1 VSFPGPEE
9 LGRGVVVLPGAT
21 LPAPFDDSPRVRV
34 DDAVLASPEALA
46 ATAAVLH
53 ELWDERRRVVIEL
66 GVPIE
71 ELRAPESDRRPP
83 YELDPGF
90 TFERERL
97 QFLVWANTYDARKPG
112 DPVWWHGVRASRI
125 GATLGGPA
133 DVLLP
138 DGTPA
143 WCDGGPRRPI
153 PSPSATGGT
162 GAASTAVNAA
172 AAPPV
177 ALHGEPPPPPASG
190 GLPVASD
197 GEPLPAAGSFDDNT
211 VVVHRDSIDVG
222 LLTVARFREPQ
233 AELAPDQLAAVAHPG
248 GPARIIAPA
257 GSGKTRVLTERIR
270 HLLVDRA
277 YEPQVVTAVAYNV
290 LAAEQLRER
299 TAGFRPT
306 IRTLNSLGLNVCSR
320 RGDWRIAEEPFCR
333 EVLSGLVKTARKVG
347 TDPLAPY
354 LDALATIRL
363 GLVPPDKAEDLHPDA
378 AGIAAAFPAYRDIL
392 HSAGR
397 LDFDEQ
403 IYKAVEL
410 LLADP
415 ALRAEVRAEARTLL
429 VDEFQDLTPAHLLL
443 IRLIAGPAA
452 DVFGVGDDDQVI
464 YGYAGADPGFL
475 IDFRQYFPGAAAYDL
490 QVNYRCPPAVVDAAR
505 TLLGHNYR
513 RIAKTIRA
521 ADRLPSPDAGRAQPV
536 APHGEG
542 LVVRAIGV
550 DDMGPSTVELVQ
562 RWADDGVAY
571 GEMAVLT
578 RVNSSLL
585 PVQLL
590 LDQAGIPYRPAVGP
604 WILERAGTA
613 AALAYLRIAAD
624 PNRISR
630 ADLRATVRRPSR
642 KISPKAIEMLGRDA
656 VTSLRSIRG
665 LATWLGDKDAF
676 VKDADRV
683 DAYAS
688 DLEALA
694 EAMAKPG
701 VTTADLLR
709 FVRNTIG
716 LGEAMETLDASKG
729 ALDRS
734 SNGDDLA
741 ALLQVA
747 PLHPDGATFEVWL
760 QQALGAGG
768 RRPANGEPEEAGVH
782 LATVHRVKG
791 REWNRVVVFG
801 ADAGLFPHR
810 LSADVEEERRIFH
823 VGITRA
829 KEEAVVLADAAGS
842 SPFVEELH
850 RAAPPRP
857 AVDPNDPNPFRRLTM
872 PAPPAQ
878 PTRGSRGTTRSK
890 AKVTNGEPGFAA
902 VAGADIT
909 LAGGLRATVKEV
921 RRGEVLVETA
931 TGSTVVSFGS
941 AIRADGQNVRL
952 VAPAD
957 RVAAAVAALKAWRTA
972 LAKEE
977 GKPPYVYLSDA
988 HITDIAQRCPD
999 TLDRLA
1005 RCKGIG
1011 PGKLESYGETILAL
1025 LDEL

>member
-1 VSFPGPEE
+1 VTFPGPEE
-9 LGRGVVVLPGAT
+9 LGRGLVVLPGAAV
-21 LPAPFDDSPRVRV
+21 PAPFAEAPRVTI
-34 DDAVLASPEALA
+34 DEAVLGSPPVVA
-46 ATAAVLH
+46 AMAAVLH
-53 ELWDERRRVVIEL
+53 EAWDERRRIVIEL
-66 GVPIE
+66 GVPLE
-71 ELRAPESDRRPP
+71 ALRAPEVERRPP

-97 QFLVWANTYDARKPG
+97 QFLVWANTYDARKQGEPI
-112 DPVWWHGVRASRI
+112 WWHGVRASRI

-143 WCDGGPRRPI
+143 WCDGGPRRPVL
-153 PSPSATGGT
+153 TGD
-162 GAASTAVNAA
+162 ASSVI
-172 AAPPV
+172 
-177 ALHGEPPPPPASG
+177 
-190 GLPVASD
+190 
-197 GEPLPAAGSFDDNT
+197 
-211 VVVHRDSIDVG
+211 HRDSIDAG
-222 LLTVARFREPQ
+222 LLTPARLREPQ

-270 HLLVDRA
+270 HLLLDRGH
-277 YEPQVVTAVAYNV
+277 EPQLVTAVAYNV
-290 LAAEQLRER
+290 MAADQLRER

-320 RGDWRIAEEPFCR
+320 RGEWRIAEEPFCR

-363 GLVPPDKAEDLHPDA
+363 GLIPPEKAEDLHPDA
-378 AGIAAAFPAYRDIL
+378 AGIAAAFPAYRDAL
-392 HSAGR
+392 HASGR

-410 LLADP
+410 LLSDP
-415 ALRAEVRAEARTLL
+415 DLRAEVRADARTLL

-443 IRLIAGPAA
+443 IRLVAGPAA

-475 IDFRQYFPGAAAYDL
+475 IDFKRYFPGAATYDL

-505 TLLGHNYR
+505 TLLGHNTR

-521 ADRLPSPDAGRAQPV
+521 ASGAVGV
-536 APHGEG
+536 G
-542 LVVRAIGV
+542 LDVRRVGS
-550 DDMGPSTVELVQ
+550 DEMGPATVELVRQ
-562 RWADDGVAY
+562 WADAGVDFSD
-571 GEMAVLT
+571 MAVLT

-590 LDQAGIPYRPAVGP
+590 LGQAGIPYRAAVGP

-624 PNRISR
+624 PTRITR

-642 KISPKAIEMLGRDA
+642 KISPKAIDMLARDA

-665 LATWLGDKDAF
+665 LGEWLSDKDAF

-683 DAYAS
+683 HAYAA

-694 EAMAKPG
+694 QAMAKPG
-701 VTTADLLR
+701 TTTADLLR
-709 FVRNTIG
+709 FVRDTIG

-747 PLHPDGATFEVWL
+747 PLHPDAATFEGWL
-760 QQALGAGG
+760 HQMLSAARAAKAEPGNGA
-768 RRPANGEPEEAGVH
+768 AEPGVH

-791 REWNRVVVFG
+791 REWPRVIVFG

-810 LSADVEEERRIFH
+810 LSIDVEEERRIFH

-829 KEEAVVLADAAGS
+829 KEQAVVLADAAGP

-850 RAAPPRP
+850 RPAPPRP
-857 AVDPNDPNPFRRLTM
+857 AIDPNDPNPFRRVAL
-872 PAPPAQ
+872 PAPPVS
-878 PTRGSRGTTRSK
+878 PTRSARSAAKGK
-890 AKVTNGEPGFAA
+890 AARTNGEPGFAA
-902 VAGADIT
+902 VAGAEIT
-909 LAGGLRATVKEV
+909 LAGGLRATIKEI
-921 RRGEVLVETA
+921 RRGEALVETA

-941 AIRADGQNVRL
+941 AIRANGENVRL
-952 VAPAD
+952 VAPPD
-957 RVAAAVAALKAWRTA
+957 RVAAGVAALKAWRTA
-972 LAKEE
+972 LAKQE

-988 HITDIAQRCPD
+988 HITDIAERDPD
-999 TLDRLA
+999 TAARLA

-1025 LDEL
+1025 LEELSPSPGSASS

>member
-1 VSFPGPEE
+1 MTFPGPDE
-9 LGRGVVVLPGAT
+9 LGRGLVV
-21 LPAPFDDSPRVRV
+21 PAGTAAPPAFADAVRV
-34 DDAVLASPEALA
+34 TVGEAVLASPPALSA
-46 ATAAVLH
+46 MAAVVH
-53 ELWDERRRVVIEL
+53 EAWDERRRVVVEL
-66 GVPIE
+66 AVSPE
-71 ELRAPESDRRPP
+71 ALRAPEVEKRPP

-97 QFLVWANTYDARKPG
+97 QFLVWANAYDGRKAGEPI
-112 DPVWWHGVRASRI
+112 WWHGVRASRL
-125 GATLGGPA
+125 GAALGGPA
-133 DVLLP
+133 DVVLP

-153 PSPSATGGT
+153 RWAGSATGRDG
-162 GAASTAVNAA
+162 GASTAVDG
-172 AAPPV
+172 PPRQPV
-177 ALHGEPPPPPASG
+177 A
-190 GLPVASD
+190 
-197 GEPLPAAGSFDDNT
+197 
-211 VVVHRDSIDVG
+211 VVHRDSIDAG
-222 LLTVARFREPQ
+222 LLTAARYAEPA
-233 AELAPDQLAAVAHPG
+233 AELASDQVAAVAHAG

-270 HLLVDRA
+270 HLLVDRGH
-277 YEPQVVTAVAYNV
+277 EPGLVTAVAYNV
-290 LAAEQLRER
+290 MAAEQLRER

-320 RGDWRIAEEPFCR
+320 RGDWRVAEEPFCR

-363 GLVPPDKAEDLHPDA
+363 GLVPPEKAEDLHPDA
-378 AGIAAAFPAYRDIL
+378 AGIAAAFPAYRDVL
-392 HSAGR
+392 HGAGR

-403 IYKAVEL
+403 IYTAIEL

-415 ALRAEVRAEARTLL
+415 DLRAEVRAEAKTLL

-443 IRLIAGPAA
+443 IRLVAGPAA

-475 IDFRQYFPGAAAYDL
+475 IDYRRYFPGAATYDL

-505 TLLGHNYR
+505 TLLGHNRR
-513 RIAKTIRA
+513 RIAKTINA
-521 ADRLPSPDAGRAQPV
+521 APLAAALPG
-536 APHGEG
+536 GEG
-542 LVVRAIGV
+542 LVVQATAA
-550 DDMGPSTVELVQ
+550 DDLGPAAVELVR
-562 RWADDGVAY
+562 RWAGMGMDFGD
-571 GEMAVLT
+571 MAVLT

-590 LDQAGIPYRPAVGP
+590 LAEAGIPYRAAVGP

-624 PNRISR
+624 PTRIAR
-630 ADLRATVRRPSR
+630 ADVRATVRRPSR
-642 KISPKAIEMLGRDA
+642 KISPKVIDMLARDA
-656 VTSLRSIRG
+656 ITSLKSIRG
-665 LATWLGDKDAF
+665 LAEWLADKDAF
-676 VKDADRV
+676 VKDTDRV
-683 DAYAS
+683 DAYAT
-688 DLEALA
+688 DLEVLSQ
-694 EAMAKPG
+694 AMAKPDT
-701 VTTADLLR
+701 TTADLLR
-709 FVRNTIG
+709 FIRDTIG
-716 LGEAMETLDASKG
+716 LGEAMDTLDASKG

-747 PLHPDGATFEVWL
+747 HLHPEAATFEHWL
-760 QQALGAGG
+760 QQTLATGVSRRAGSPGDGDDGAAD
-768 RRPANGEPEEAGVH
+768 PGVH

-791 REWNRVVVFG
+791 REWRRVVVFG

-823 VGITRA
+823 VAITRA
-829 KEEAVVLADAAGS
+829 KEQAVVLADAAGP
-842 SPFVEELH
+842 SPFVSELH
-850 RAAPPRP
+850 RPAPPRP
-857 AVDPNDPNPFRRLTM
+857 PVDPDDPNPFRKLSM
-872 PAPPAQ
+872 PPAPAAA
-878 PTRGSRGTTRSK
+878 TKTARSK
-890 AKVTNGEPGFAA
+890 AKAAASSEPGFAA
-902 VAGADIT
+902 ATGAEIT
-909 LAGGLRATVKEV
+909 LAGGLRATIREV
-921 RRGEVLVETA
+921 RRGEVLVETN

-941 AIRADGQNVRL
+941 AIRAGGENVRL

-957 RVAAAVAALKAWRTA
+957 RVEAGIAALKAWRTA

-988 HITDIAQRCPD
+988 HITELAERDPD

-1011 PGKLESYGETILAL
+1011 PAKLESYGETLLAL

>member
-1 VSFPGPEE
+1 MSFPGPVEF
-9 LGRGVVVLPGAT
+9 GRGLVVLPGAEV
-21 LPAPFDDSPRVRV
+21 PAPFADAPRLVI
-34 DDAVLASPEALA
+34 DEAVLASPQVMA
-46 ATAAVLH
+46 AMAAVLH
-53 ELWDERRRVVIEL
+53 EAWDGRQRVVIEL
-66 GVPIE
+66 AVPPE
-71 ELRAPESDRRPP
+71 TLRAPEAESRPP

-97 QFLVWANTYDARKPG
+97 QFLAWTNTYDARKPG
-112 DPVWWHGVRASRI
+112 DPVWWHGVRASRL

-143 WCDGGPRRPI
+143 WCDGGPRRP
-153 PSPSATGGT
+153 
-162 GAASTAVNAA
+162 VR
-172 AAPPV
+172 
-177 ALHGEPPPPPASG
+177 LSG
-190 GLPVASD
+190 GSPAPVI
-197 GEPLPAAGSFDDNT
+197 
-211 VVVHRDSIDVG
+211 VHRDSIDAG
-222 LLTVARFREPQ
+222 LLTPARYGEPS

-270 HLLVDRA
+270 HLLVDRGH
-277 YEPQVVTAVAYNV
+277 EPGLVTAVAYNV
-290 LAAEQLRER
+290 MAADQLRER

-320 RGDWRIAEEPFCR
+320 RGDWRIADEPFCR

-363 GLVPPDKAEDLHPDA
+363 GLIPPETAEDLHPDA
-378 AGIAAAFPAYRDIL
+378 AGIAAAFPAYRDAL
-392 HSAGR
+392 HGAGR

-403 IYKAVEL
+403 IYLAVQL
-410 LLADP
+410 LLGDP
-415 ALRAEVRAEARTLL
+415 DLRAEVRAEARTLL

-443 IRLIAGPAA
+443 IRLVAGPAA

-475 IDFRQYFPGAAAYDL
+475 IDYRAYFPGAATYDL

-505 TLLGHNYR
+505 TLLGHNRR
-513 RIAKTIRA
+513 RIDKTIHA
-521 ADRLPSPDAGRAQPV
+521 APA
-536 APHGEG
+536 APAAPAPPAGEG
-542 LVVRAIGV
+542 LVVRPLGT
-550 DDMGPSTVELVQ
+550 DDMGPATVDVV
-562 RWADDGVAY
+562 RGWAEAGVAY
-571 GEMAVLT
+571 GDMAVLT

-585 PVQLL
+585 AVQLL
-590 LDQAGIPYRPAVGP
+590 LHQAGIPYRAAVGP

-624 PNRISR
+624 PTSIAR

-642 KISPKAIEMLGRDA
+642 KISPKAIDMLGRDS

-665 LATWLGDKDAF
+665 LAEWLADKDAF

-683 DAYAS
+683 DGYAA

-694 EAMAKPG
+694 QALAKPG
-701 VTTADLLR
+701 TTTADLLR
-709 FVRNTIG
+709 FIRDTIG
-716 LGEAMETLDASKG
+716 LGEAMDTLDASKG

-747 PLHPDGATFEVWL
+747 PLHPDAAGFEGWL
-760 QQALGAGG
+760 QESLAAGG
-768 RRPANGEPEEAGVH
+768 ARGSGGSGPEGEGLPEGVH

-791 REWNRVVVFG
+791 REWRRVVVFG

-823 VGITRA
+823 VAITRA
-829 KEEAVVLADAAGS
+829 KEQAVVLADAGGP
-842 SPFVEELH
+842 SPFVDELH
-850 RAAPPRP
+850 RPAPPRP
-857 AVDPNDPNPFRRLTM
+857 AVDPDDPNRFKKLAMP
-872 PAPPAQ
+872 PAPSPA
-878 PTRGSRGTTRSK
+878 TRTGRSK
-890 AKVTNGEPGFAA
+890 AKAVANGEPGFSA
-902 VAGADIT
+902 VAGAEIT
-909 LAGGLRATVKEV
+909 LAGGLRATIKEV
-921 RRGEVLVETA
+921 RRGEAMVETA

-941 AIRADGQNVRL
+941 AIKVGGENLRL
-952 VAPAD
+952 VAPAE
-957 RVAAAVAALKAWRTA
+957 RVVAAIAALKGWRTA

-988 HITDIAQRCPD
+988 HITDIAERDPD
-999 TLDRLA
+999 SSARLA

-1011 PGKLESYGETILAL
+1011 PQKLENYGETILAL

>member
-1 VSFPGPEE
+1 VTFPGPDQ
-9 LGRGVVVLPGAT
+9 LGRGLVVPPGAAVP
-21 LPAPFDDSPRVRV
+21 PAFTGAPRLTIDDG
-34 DDAVLASPEALA
+34 VLASPQVTA
-46 ATAAVLH
+46 AMAAVLH
-53 ELWDERRRVVIEL
+53 EAWDERRRIVIEL
-66 GVPIE
+66 GVPPE
-71 ELRAPESDRRPP
+71 DLRAAETERRPP

-97 QFLVWANTYDARKPG
+97 QFLVWANTYDARKEGEPI
-112 DPVWWHGVRASRI
+112 WWHGVRASRL
-125 GATLGGPA
+125 GAVLGGPA
-133 DVLLP
+133 DVLIA

-143 WCDGGPRRPI
+143 WCDGGPRRPVDI
-153 PSPSATGGT
+153 GD
-162 GAASTAVNAA
+162 GAS
-172 AAPPV
+172 
-177 ALHGEPPPPPASG
+177 L
-190 GLPVASD
+190 
-197 GEPLPAAGSFDDNT
+197 
-211 VVVHRDSIDVG
+211 VHRDSIDAG
-222 LLTVARFREPQ
+222 LLTRARRRAPE

-270 HLLVDRA
+270 HLLLDRGH
-277 YEPQVVTAVAYNV
+277 EPQLVTAVAYNV
-290 LAAEQLRER
+290 MAAEQLRER

-333 EVLSGLVKTARKVG
+333 EVLSGLVKTTRKVG

-363 GLVPPDKAEDLHPDA
+363 GLVPPEKAEDLHPDA
-378 AGIAAAFPAYRDIL
+378 AGIAAAFPAYRDAL
-392 HSAGR
+392 HATGR

-410 LLADP
+410 LLVDP
-415 ALRAEVRAEARTLL
+415 DLRAEVRAAARTLL

-443 IRLIAGPAA
+443 IRLVAGPAA

-475 IDFRQYFPGAAAYDL
+475 LDYGRYFPGAATYDL
-490 QVNYRCPPAVVDAAR
+490 QVNYRCPPAIVDAAR
-505 TLLGHNYR
+505 TLLGHNQR
-513 RIAKTIRA
+513 RIDKTIRA
-521 ADRLPSPDAGRAQPV
+521 AAAGRGADDRLALASGP
-536 APHGEG
+536 APGPAPTADG
-542 LVVRAIGV
+542 LVVRSVAS
-550 DDMGPSTVELVQ
+550 DDMGPVAVEVVRQ
-562 RWADDGVAY
+562 WAQEGVPY
-571 GEMAVLT
+571 SDIAVLT

-585 PVQLL
+585 PAQLL
-590 LDQAGIPYRPAVGP
+590 LHEAGIPYRAAVGP

-624 PNRISR
+624 PTRITR

-642 KISPKAIEMLGRDA
+642 KISPKAIDMLARDA

-665 LATWLGDKDAF
+665 LAEWLADKDVF

-683 DAYAS
+683 ENYAA

-694 EAMAKPG
+694 QAMAKPG
-701 VTTADLLR
+701 TTTADLLR
-709 FVRNTIG
+709 FARDSIG

-747 PLHPDGATFEVWL
+747 HLHPDPASFERWL
-760 QQALGAGG
+760 HQALSTTRSGPGDETGSA
-768 RRPANGEPEEAGVH
+768 EPGVH

-791 REWNRVVVFG
+791 REWPRVVVFG

-810 LSADVEEERRIFH
+810 LAIDVEEERRIFH

-829 KEEAVVLADAAGS
+829 KEQAVVLADAAGP

-850 RAAPPRP
+850 RPAPPHP
-857 AVDPNDPNPFRRLTM
+857 AIDPNDPNPFRKLTM
-872 PAPPAQ
+872 PPPPAQ
-878 PTRGSRGTTRSK
+878 ATRTGKASK
-890 AKVTNGEPGFAA
+890 AKPKSHGEPGFAA
-902 VAGADIT
+902 VAGAEIT
-909 LAGGLRATVKEV
+909 LAGGLNATIKEI
-921 RRGEVLVETA
+921 RRGEVMVETN
-931 TGSTVVSFGS
+931 TGSTIVSFGS
-941 AIRADGQNVRL
+941 AIRANGENVRL
-952 VAPAD
+952 VAPPD
-957 RVAAAVAALKAWRTA
+957 RVDASITALRAWRTA
-972 LAKEE
+972 LAKQE

-988 HITDIAQRCPD
+988 HITDIAERDPD
-999 TLDRLA
+999 TMDRLA

-1011 PGKLESYGETILAL
+1011 PGKLDTYGETL
-1025 LDEL
+1025 LSLLEEL

>member
-1 VSFPGPEE
+1 MSFPGPDE
-9 LGRGVVVLPGAT
+9 LGRGLVVLPAAEV
-21 LPAPFDDSPRVRV
+21 PAPFAEAPRLTI
-34 DDAVLASPEALA
+34 DEAVLGSAQVMGAM
-46 ATAAVLH
+46 AAVLH
-53 ELWDERRRVVIEL
+53 EAWTERRRIVIEL
-66 GVPIE
+66 AVPLE
-71 ELRAPESDRRPP
+71 TLRAPEVERRPP

-97 QFLVWANTYDARKPG
+97 QFLVWANNYDGRKPG
-112 DPVWWHGVRASRI
+112 EPVWWHGVRASRL
-125 GATLGGPA
+125 GATLDGPA

-138 DGTPA
+138 GGTPA
-143 WCDGGPRRPI
+143 WCDGGPRRP
-153 PSPSATGGT
+153 
-162 GAASTAVNAA
+162 V
-172 AAPPV
+172 
-177 ALHGEPPPPPASG
+177 
-190 GLPVASD
+190 LPGD
-197 GEPLPAAGSFDDNT
+197 GEVA
-211 VVVHRDSIDVG
+211 VVHRDSIDAG
-222 LLTVARFREPQ
+222 LLTPARSGGPAAQ
-233 AELAPDQLAAVAHPG
+233 LAPDQLAAVAHPG

-270 HLLVDRA
+270 HLLVDRG
-277 YEPQVVTAVAYNV
+277 YEPGVVTAVAYNV
-290 LAAEQLRER
+290 MAAEQLRER
-299 TAGFRPT
+299 TAGFQPT

-320 RGDWRIAEEPFCR
+320 RGDWRIADEPFCR
-333 EVLSGLVKTARKVG
+333 EVLSALVKTTRKVG

-363 GLVPPDKAEDLHPDA
+363 GLLPPEKAEDIHPDA

-392 HSAGR
+392 HREGR

-403 IYKAVEL
+403 IYKAIEL

-415 ALRAEVRAEARTLL
+415 DLRAEVRAEARTLL

-475 IDFRQYFPGAAAYDL
+475 IDYRRYFPAASTYDL
-490 QVNYRCPPAVVDAAR
+490 QVNYRCPPAIVDAAR
-505 TLLGHNYR
+505 TLLGHNRR
-513 RIAKTIRA
+513 RIDKTIRPGAPGA
-521 ADRLPSPDAGRAQPV
+521 ATPDA
-536 APHGEG
+536 
-542 LVVRAIGV
+542 LDVRAV
-550 DDMGPSTVELVQ
+550 TTDEMGPAAVEAVRQ
-562 RWADDGVAY
+562 WAKDGIGY
-571 GEMAVLT
+571 SDIAVLT

-590 LDQAGIPYRPAVGP
+590 LDQAQIPYRAAVGP

-624 PNRISR
+624 PTRISR

-642 KISPKAIEMLGRDA
+642 KISPKAIDMLARDA

-665 LATWLGDKDAF
+665 LAVWLGDKDTF

-683 DAYAS
+683 DAYAA

-694 EAMAKPG
+694 EALAKPG
-701 VTTADLLR
+701 TTTADLLR
-709 FVRNTIG
+709 FVRDTIG
-716 LGEAMETLDASKG
+716 LGDAMETLDVSKG
-729 ALDRS
+729 VLDRS

-747 PLHPDGATFEVWL
+747 PLHPDPATFETWL
-760 QQALGAGG
+760 QRALAAGG
-768 RRPANGEPEEAGVH
+768 SRPTTGEDSSPGVH

-791 REWNRVVVFG
+791 REWSRVVVFG

-823 VGITRA
+823 VAITRA
-829 KEEAVVLADAAGS
+829 KAQAVVLADTSGP
-842 SPFVEELH
+842 SPFVDELS
-850 RAAPPRP
+850 RPAPPRP
-857 AVDPNDPNPFRRLTM
+857 AVDPNDPNPFRRLEM
-872 PAPPAQ
+872 PAPPARAGR
-878 PTRGSRGTTRSK
+878 TGTKTK
-890 AKVTNGEPGFAA
+890 AKATNGEPGFAA
-902 VAGADIT
+902 TPGAEIT
-909 LAGGLRATVKEV
+909 LAGGLQATIKEI
-921 RRGEVLVETA
+921 RRGEVLAETA
-931 TGSTVVSFGS
+931 TGSTIVTFGS
-941 AIRADGQNVRL
+941 AIRAGGQNVRL
-952 VAPAD
+952 VAPSE
-957 RVAAAVAALKAWRTA
+957 RVDANIAALKAWRTA
-972 LAKEE
+972 LARDE

-988 HITDIAQRCPD
+988 HVTDIAERDPD

>member
-1 VSFPGPEE
+1 VTFPGPDV
-9 LGRGVVVLPGAT
+9 LGRGLVVLPGAEV
-21 LPAPFDDSPRVRV
+21 PEAFADAPRFTIDE
-34 DDAVLASPEALA
+34 AVLASPQV
-46 ATAAVLH
+46 ATAMAAVLH
-53 ELWDERRRVVIEL
+53 EAWDERRRVVIEL
-66 GVPIE
+66 GVPLE
-71 ELRAPESDRRPP
+71 ALRAPEVERRPP
-83 YELDPGF
+83 YELDPGS

-97 QFLVWANTYDARKPG
+97 QFLVWANTYDARKDG
-112 DPVWWHGVRASRI
+112 DPIWWHGVRASRI
-125 GATLGGPA
+125 GAALGGPA

-138 DGTPA
+138 DGAPA
-143 WCDGGPRRPI
+143 WCDGGPRRPLEI
-153 PSPSATGGT
+153 GD
-162 GAASTAVNAA
+162 GAS
-172 AAPPV
+172 
-177 ALHGEPPPPPASG
+177 
-190 GLPVASD
+190 
-197 GEPLPAAGSFDDNT
+197 
-211 VVVHRDSIDVG
+211 VVHRDSIDGG
-222 LLTVARFREPQ
+222 LLTAARFRVPE

-270 HLLVDRA
+270 HLLLDRGH
-277 YEPQVVTAVAYNV
+277 EPQLVTAVAYNV
-290 LAAEQLRER
+290 MAAEQLRER

-320 RGDWRIAEEPFCR
+320 RGEWRIAEEPFCR
-333 EVLSGLVKTARKVG
+333 EVLSSLVKTTRKVG

-363 GLVPPDKAEDLHPDA
+363 GLVPPEKAEDFHPDA
-378 AGIAAAFPAYRDIL
+378 AGIAAAFPAYRDAL
-392 HSAGR
+392 HANGR

-415 ALRAEVRAEARTLL
+415 DLRAEVRAEARTLL

-443 IRLIAGPAA
+443 IRLVAGPAA

-475 IDFRQYFPGAAAYDL
+475 IDYRRYFPGAATYDL

-505 TLLGHNYR
+505 TLLGHNHR
-513 RIAKTIRA
+513 RIDKTISPAGHRA
-521 ADRLPSPDAGRAQPV
+521 APD
-536 APHGEG
+536 G
-542 LVVRAIGV
+542 LVVRGLST
-550 DDMGPSTVELVQ
+550 DDMGPATVEVVRQ
-562 RWADDGVAY
+562 WAGEGVAY
-571 GEMAVLT
+571 SDMAVLT

-590 LDQAGIPYRPAVGP
+590 LHEAGIPYRAAVGP

-624 PNRISR
+624 PTRISR

-642 KISPKAIEMLGRDA
+642 KISPKAIDMLARDA

-665 LATWLGDKDAF
+665 LAEWLADKDVF

-683 DAYAS
+683 ETYAA

-694 EAMAKPG
+694 QAMAKPG
-701 VTTADLLR
+701 TTTADLLR
-709 FVRNTIG
+709 FVRDTIG
-716 LGEAMETLDASKG
+716 LGEAMDTLDASKG

-747 PLHPDGATFEVWL
+747 HLHPDAASFEAWL
-760 QQALGAGG
+760 HQMLSAGRG
-768 RRPANGEPEEAGVH
+768 PGGGDGSAEPGVH

-791 REWNRVVVFG
+791 REWPRVVVFG

-810 LSADVEEERRIFH
+810 LSIDVEEERRIFH

-829 KEEAVVLADAAGS
+829 KDQAVVLADTAGP
-842 SPFVEELH
+842 SPFVEQLH

-857 AVDPNDPNPFRRLTM
+857 AIDPNDPNPFRKLTM

-878 PTRGSRGTTRSK
+878 PTRAGKSSK
-890 AKVTNGEPGFAA
+890 AKAKAANGEPGFAA
-902 VAGADIT
+902 TAGAEIT
-909 LAGGLRATVKEV
+909 LAGGLRATIREI
-921 RRGEVLVETA
+921 RRGEVLVETN
-931 TGSTVVSFGS
+931 TGSTVVSLGS
-941 AIRADGQNVRL
+941 AIRANNENVRL
-952 VAPAD
+952 VAPPE
-957 RVAAAVAALKAWRTA
+957 RVDAAIAALKGWRTA
-972 LAKEE
+972 LAKQE

-988 HITDIAQRCPD
+988 HITDIAERDPD

-1011 PGKLESYGETILAL
+1011 PGKLDAYGEALLAL
-1025 LDEL
+1025 LEDLSGPATAGP

>member
-1 VSFPGPEE
+1 VSFPGPDE
-9 LGRGVVVLPGAT
+9 LGRGLVVLPGAAVE
-21 LPAPFDDSPRVRV
+21 APFSEAARLTV
-34 DDAVLASPEALA
+34 DEAVLASPQVMEAM
-46 ATAAVLH
+46 AAVVH
-53 ELWDERRRVVIEL
+53 EAWGERRRIVIEL
-66 GVPIE
+66 AVPLE
-71 ELRAPESDRRPP
+71 TLRAPEAERRPP

-97 QFLVWANTYDARKPG
+97 QFLVWANSYDARQPG
-112 DPVWWHGVRASRI
+112 DPIWWHGVRASRI

-143 WCDGGPRRPI
+143 WCDGGPRRPVLTG
-153 PSPSATGGT
+153 SDSA
-162 GAASTAVNAA
+162 
-172 AAPPV
+172 
-177 ALHGEPPPPPASG
+177 
-190 GLPVASD
+190 
-197 GEPLPAAGSFDDNT
+197 
-211 VVVHRDSIDVG
+211 VVHRDSIDAG
-222 LLTVARFREPQ
+222 LLTPARFAEPKAQ
-233 AELAPDQLAAVAHPG
+233 LAPDQLAAVAHPG

-270 HLLVDRA
+270 HLLVDRG
-277 YEPQVVTAVAYNV
+277 YEQRVVTAVAYNV
-290 LAAEQLRER
+290 MAAAQLRER
-299 TAGFRPT
+299 TAGFQPT

-333 EVLSGLVKTARKVG
+333 DVLSGLVRTTRKVG
-347 TDPLAPY
+347 TDPLAAY

-363 GLVPPDKAEDLHPDA
+363 GLVPPEKAEDMHPDA
-378 AGIAAAFPAYRDIL
+378 AGIAAAFPAYRDAL
-392 HSAGR
+392 HNAGR

-403 IYKAVEL
+403 IYLAIEL

-415 ALRAEVRAEARTLL
+415 DLRAEVRAEARTLL

-475 IDFRQYFPGAAAYDL
+475 IDYRRYFPAAATYDL
-490 QVNYRCPPAVVDAAR
+490 QVNYRCPPAIVDAAR
-505 TLLGHNYR
+505 TLLGHNRR
-513 RIAKTIRA
+513 RIDKTIHPGA
-521 ADRLPSPDAGRAQPV
+521 NVDSADA
-536 APHGEG
+536 
-542 LVVRAIGV
+542 LVVRAITT
-550 DDMGPSTVELVQ
+550 DEMGPATVEAVQ
-562 RWADDGVAY
+562 QWANEGVPY
-571 GEMAVLT
+571 SDIAVLT

-590 LDQAGIPYRPAVGP
+590 LDQADIPCRAAVGP

-613 AALAYLRIAAD
+613 AALAYLRIATD

-642 KISPKAIEMLGRDA
+642 KISPRAIEMLTRDA

-665 LATWLGDKDAF
+665 LAAWLADKDAF

-683 DAYAS
+683 DTYAA

-701 VTTADLLR
+701 TTTADLLR
-709 FVRNTIG
+709 FVRDTIG

-729 ALDRS
+729 VLDRS

-747 PLHPDGATFEVWL
+747 PLHPEAATFETWL
-760 QQALGAGG
+760 QERLAAGVA
-768 RRPANGEPEEAGVH
+768 RPSSSAGQDPSGGDSPEPAVH
-782 LATVHRVKG
+782 LATVHKVKG
-791 REWNRVVVFG
+791 REWDRVIVFG

-810 LSADVEEERRIFH
+810 LSSDVEEERRIFH
-823 VGITRA
+823 VAITRA
-829 KEEAVVLADAAGS
+829 KSQAVVLGDTAGP
-842 SPFVEELH
+842 SPFVEELT
-850 RAAPPRP
+850 RPAPPRP
-857 AVDPNDPNPFRRLTM
+857 AVDPSGPNPFRRLEM
-872 PAPPAQ
+872 PTPPPT
-878 PTRGSRGTTRSK
+878 PTRAGRSK
-890 AKVTNGEPGFAA
+890 TKAKATNGEAGFAA
-902 VAGADIT
+902 TPGAEIT
-909 LAGGLRATVKEV
+909 LAGGLRATIKEI
-921 RRGEVLVETA
+921 RRGEALAETG

-941 AIRADGQNVRL
+941 AIRANGENVRL
-952 VAPAD
+952 VAPPE
-957 RVAAAVAALKAWRTA
+957 RVDAGIAALKAWRTA
-972 LAKEE
+972 MAKQE

-988 HITDIAQRCPD
+988 HITDIAERDPD

-1011 PGKLESYGETILAL
+1011 PGKLEAYGETLLAL
-1025 LDEL
+1025 LDDL

>member
-1 VSFPGPEE
+1 M
-9 LGRGVVVLPGAT
+9 LPGAAV
-21 LPAPFDDSPRVRV
+21 PEPFTDVPRVAI
-34 DDAVLASPEALA
+34 DEFVLATPPVTA
-46 ATAAVLH
+46 AMAAVLH
-53 ELWDERRRVVIEL
+53 EAWCERRRVVVEL
-66 GVPIE
+66 GVPLE
-71 ELRAPESDRRPP
+71 ALRAPEPERRPP

-97 QFLVWANTYDARKPG
+97 QFLVWANTYDARKAG

-125 GATLGGPA
+125 GAVLGGPA
-133 DVLLP
+133 DVVLA

-153 PSPSATGGT
+153 LTGGP
-162 GAASTAVNAA
+162 AV
-172 AAPPV
+172 V
-177 ALHGEPPPPPASG
+177 I
-190 GLPVASD
+190 
-197 GEPLPAAGSFDDNT
+197 
-211 VVVHRDSIDVG
+211 HRDSIDAG
-222 LLTVARFREPQ
+222 RLTPARYAEPA

-270 HLLVDRA
+270 HLLVDRGH
-277 YEPQVVTAVAYNV
+277 EPGLVTAVAYNV
-290 LAAEQLRER
+290 MAADQLRDR

-320 RGDWRIAEEPFCR
+320 RGDWRVAEEPFCR
-333 EVLSGLVKTARKVG
+333 EVLSRLVKTTRKVG

-363 GLVPPDKAEDLHPDA
+363 GLVPPEKAEDFHPDA
-378 AGIAAAFPAYRDIL
+378 AGIAAAFPAYRDVL
-392 HSAGR
+392 HGAGR

-403 IYKAVEL
+403 IYTAIEL
-410 LLADP
+410 LLGDP
-415 ALRAEVRAEARTLL
+415 DLRAEVRTEARTLL

-443 IRLIAGPAA
+443 IRLVAGPAA

-475 IDFRQYFPGAAAYDL
+475 IDYRRYFPGAATYDL

-505 TLLGHNYR
+505 TLLGHNRR
-513 RIAKTIRA
+513 RIDKTINAGPAGDA
-521 ADRLPSPDAGRAQPV
+521 AV
-536 APHGEG
+536 EG
-542 LVVRAIGV
+542 CLVVDHVGA
-550 DDMGPSTVELVQ
+550 DDMGPAAVEMIRQ
-562 RWADDGVAY
+562 WAEAGV
-571 GEMAVLT
+571 GFGDMAVLT

-590 LDQAGIPYRPAVGP
+590 LAEAGIPYRAAVGP

-624 PNRISR
+624 PTGIAR

-642 KISPKAIEMLGRDA
+642 KISPKVIDMLARDA
-656 VTSLRSIRG
+656 VTSLKSIRG
-665 LATWLGDKDAF
+665 LAEWLDDKDAF

-683 DAYAS
+683 HAYAA
-688 DLEALA
+688 DLEALGQ
-694 EAMAKPG
+694 AMAKPG
-701 VTTADLLR
+701 TTTADLLR
-709 FVRNTIG
+709 FIRDTIG

-747 PLHPDGATFEVWL
+747 HLHPDATTFEQWL
-760 QQALGAGG
+760 QRSLAGG
-768 RRPANGEPEEAGVH
+768 DARRSGGGNDGGSAEPAVH

-791 REWNRVVVFG
+791 REWRRVVVLG

-829 KEEAVVLADAAGS
+829 KEQAVVLADAAGP
-842 SPFVEELH
+842 SPFVDELH
-850 RAAPPRP
+850 RQAPPRP
-857 AVDPNDPNPFRRLTM
+857 AADPDDPNPFKKLAM
-872 PAPPAQ
+872 PPAPTAAAKAA
-878 PTRGSRGTTRSK
+878 RGK
-890 AKVTNGEPGFAA
+890 AKAAATGEPGFAA
-902 VAGADIT
+902 VAGAEIT
-909 LAGGLRATVKEV
+909 LPGGLRATIREI
-921 RRGEVLVETA
+921 RRGEALVETA
-931 TGSTVVSFGS
+931 TGSTAVSFGS
-941 AIRADGQNVRL
+941 AIKAGGENVRL

-957 RVAAAVAALKAWRTA
+957 RVAAGITALKAWRTA

-988 HITDIAQRCPD
+988 HITDIAERDPD
-999 TLDRLA
+999 NAARLA

>member
-1 VSFPGPEE
+1 MSFPGPDE
-9 LGRGVVVLPGAT
+9 LGRGLVVLPGAAV
-21 LPAPFDDSPRVRV
+21 PAPFAEALRVTV
-34 DDAVLASPEALA
+34 DESVLGSPEALA
-46 ATAAVLH
+46 ATAAVIH
-53 ELWDERRRVVIEL
+53 EAWDGRRRVVVEL
-66 GVPIE
+66 AVPVDA
-71 ELRAPESDRRPP
+71 LRAPEVEHRPP

-97 QFLVWANTYDARKPG
+97 QFLVWANNYDARKAGEPI
-112 DPVWWHGVRASRI
+112 WWHGVRASRL

-133 DVLLP
+133 DIVLS

-143 WCDGGPRRPI
+143 WCDGGPRRPVLTD
-153 PSPSATGGT
+153 PPGDVAASADPASAPAGSKGEIRESLAERNLFAKRM
-162 GAASTAVNAA
+162 GAA
-172 AAPPV
+172 
-177 ALHGEPPPPPASG
+177 
-190 GLPVASD
+190 
-197 GEPLPAAGSFDDNT
+197 
-211 VVVHRDSIDVG
+211 VVHRDSIDAGV
-222 LLTVARFREPQ
+222 LTAARFGEPA
-233 AELAPDQLAAVAHPG
+233 AELAPDQLAAVAYPG

-270 HLLVDRA
+270 HLLLDRG
-277 YEPQVVTAVAYNV
+277 YEPQLVTAVAYNV
-290 LAAEQLRER
+290 MAAEQLRER

-320 RGDWRIAEEPFCR
+320 RGDWRVAEEPFCR
-333 EVLSGLVKTARKVG
+333 EVLAGLVKTARKVG

-363 GLVPPDKAEDLHPDA
+363 GLVPPEKAEDLHPDA
-378 AGIAAAFPAYRDIL
+378 AGIAIAFPAYRDVL
-392 HSAGR
+392 HGAGR

-403 IYKAVEL
+403 IYTAVEL

-415 ALRAEVRAEARTLL
+415 DLRAEVRAEARTLL

-443 IRLIAGPAA
+443 IRLVAGPAA

-475 IDFRQYFPGAAAYDL
+475 IDFRRYFPGAANYDL
-490 QVNYRCPPAVVDAAR
+490 QTNYRCPPAVVDGAR
-505 TLLGHNYR
+505 TLLGHNRR
-513 RIAKTIRA
+513 RIEKTIQA
-521 ADRLPSPDAGRAQPV
+521 APGHPD
-536 APHGEG
+536 GEG
-542 LVVRAIGV
+542 LDVRAV
-550 DDMGPSTVELVQ
+550 RSDEMGPATVELV
-562 RWADDGVAY
+562 RDWADAGIAFGDI
-571 GEMAVLT
+571 AVLT

-590 LDQAGIPYRPAVGP
+590 LARAGIPYRAAVGP

-624 PNRISR
+624 PARIVR

-642 KISPKAIEMLGRDA
+642 KISPKAIDMLARDTL
-656 VTSLRSIRG
+656 TSVRSIRG
-665 LATWLGDKDAF
+665 LADWLSDKDVF

-683 DAYAS
+683 DRYAA

-694 EAMAKPG
+694 QAFAKPG
-701 VTTADLLR
+701 TTTADLLR
-709 FVRNTIG
+709 FIRDTIG

-729 ALDRS
+729 VLDRS

-747 PLHPDGATFEVWL
+747 PLHPDAATFETWL
-760 QQALGAGG
+760 QQALAAGG
-768 RRPANGEPEEAGVH
+768 ARPSNGDGPGGSGEPGVH

-791 REWNRVVVFG
+791 REWSRVIVVG
-801 ADAGLFPHR
+801 ADAGVFPHR
-810 LSADVEEERRIFH
+810 LAIDVEEERRIFH

-829 KEEAVVLADAAGS
+829 KDQAVVLSDAAGP

-850 RAAPPRP
+850 RPAPPGP
-857 AVDPNDPNPFRRLTM
+857 PVDPNDPNPFRHLTM
-872 PAPPAQ
+872 PAAPAAAARAG
-878 PTRGSRGTTRSK
+878 RGAAKGK
-890 AKVTNGEPGFAA
+890 AQAEAEPAFPAA
-902 VAGADIT
+902 AGAEIT
-909 LAGGLRATVKEV
+909 LAGGLRATIAEV

-941 AIRADGQNVRL
+941 AIRAGDENVRL
-952 VAPAD
+952 TAPAD
-957 RVAAAVAALKAWRTA
+957 RVAAAIATLKGWRTA
-972 LAKEE
+972 LAKQE

-988 HITDIAQRCPD
+988 HITGIAERDPD
-999 TLDRLA
+999 TAARLA

>member
-9 LGRGVVVLPGAT
+9 LGRGLVVLPGAAV
-21 LPAPFDDSPRVRV
+21 PAPFAEAPRVTI
-34 DDAVLASPEALA
+34 DEAVLASPQVSGAM
-46 ATAAVLH
+46 AAVLH
-53 ELWDERRRVVIEL
+53 EAWDERRRIVIEL
-66 GVPIE
+66 AVPVE
-71 ELRAPESDRRPP
+71 ALRAPEVEPRPP
-83 YELDPGF
+83 HELDPGF

-112 DPVWWHGVRASRI
+112 EPIWWHGVRASRL

-133 DVLLP
+133 DVVLP
-138 DGTPA
+138 DGTQA
-143 WCDGGPRRPI
+143 WCDGGPRRPV
-153 PSPSATGGT
+153 
-162 GAASTAVNAA
+162 GAA
-172 AAPPV
+172 
-177 ALHGEPPPPPASG
+177 
-190 GLPVASD
+190 
-197 GEPLPAAGSFDDNT
+197 
-211 VVVHRDSIDVG
+211 VVHRDSIDAGV
-222 LLTVARFREPQ
+222 LTPGRFAEPK

-270 HLLVDRA
+270 HLLLDRA
-277 YEPQVVTAVAYNV
+277 YEPGVVTAVAYNV
-290 LAAEQLRER
+290 MAAEQLRER

-320 RGDWRIAEEPFCR
+320 RGDWRVAEEPFCR

-363 GLVPPDKAEDLHPDA
+363 GLVPPEKAEDIHPDA

-403 IYKAVEL
+403 IYKAIEL
-410 LLADP
+410 LLTDP
-415 ALRAEVRAEARTLL
+415 ELRADVRAEARTLL

-443 IRLIAGPAA
+443 IRLVAGPAA

-475 IDFRQYFPGAAAYDL
+475 IDYRRYFPGAATYDL
-490 QVNYRCPPAVVDAAR
+490 QVNYRCPPAIVDAAR
-505 TLLGHNYR
+505 TLLSHNLR
-513 RIAKTIRA
+513 RIEKTIGS
-521 ADRLPSPDAGRAQPV
+521 ADPSPTTAAASSSSTTGCAAVTLTAVNAAGAQPV
-536 APHGEG
+536 ALPGA
-542 LVVRAIGV
+542 LVVRAV
-550 DDMGPSTVELVQ
+550 TSDEMGPAAVEAVRQ
-562 RWADDGVAY
+562 WTGGGVPY
-571 GEMAVLT
+571 SDIAVLT

-585 PVQLL
+585 PAQLL
-590 LDQAGIPYRPAVGP
+590 LDEAGIPYRAAVGP

-624 PNRISR
+624 PTRIIR

-642 KISPKAIEMLGRDA
+642 KISPKAIDMLARDA

-665 LATWLGDKDAF
+665 LAAWLADKDAF

-683 DAYAS
+683 DAYAA

-694 EAMAKPG
+694 QAMAKPG
-701 VTTADLLR
+701 TSTADLLR
-709 FVRNTIG
+709 FIRDTIG
-716 LGEAMETLDASKG
+716 LGEAMDTLDASKG

-747 PLHPDGATFEVWL
+747 PLHPDAATFETWL
-760 QQALGAGG
+760 QQALGSGG
-768 RRPANGEPEEAGVH
+768 TRRSSGDDDGGPAEPGVH

-791 REWNRVVVFG
+791 REWSRVVVFG

-823 VGITRA
+823 VAITRA
-829 KEEAVVLADAAGS
+829 KEQAVVLADAGGP
-842 SPFVEELH
+842 SPFVDELH
-850 RAAPPRP
+850 RQAPPRP
-857 AVDPNDPNPFRRLTM
+857 AVDPLDPNPFRRLAM
-872 PAPPAQ
+872 PGPPAA
-878 PTRGSRGTTRSK
+878 PTRSGRSTAK
-890 AKVTNGEPGFAA
+890 AKAKGTNGEPAFAA
-902 VAGADIT
+902 TAGAEIT
-909 LAGGLRATVKEV
+909 LAGGLRATIKEI
-921 RRGEVLVETA
+921 RRGEALAETA

-941 AIRADGQNVRL
+941 AIRAGGENVRL
-952 VAPAD
+952 VAPPE
-957 RVAAAVAALKAWRTA
+957 RVAAGIAALKAWRTA
-972 LAKEE
+972 LAKQE

-988 HITDIAQRCPD
+988 HITDIAERDPD
-999 TLDRLA
+999 TAARLA

-1025 LDEL
+1025 LDDL